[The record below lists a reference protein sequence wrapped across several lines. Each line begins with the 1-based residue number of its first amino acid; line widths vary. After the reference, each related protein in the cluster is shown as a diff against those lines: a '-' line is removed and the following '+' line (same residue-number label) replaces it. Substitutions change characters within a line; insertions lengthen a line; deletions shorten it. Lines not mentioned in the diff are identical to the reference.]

1 MPPRIYPKRKPRL
14 FIAEWRDRKGL
25 TQEALGARLETSDV
39 TVSRWETNKRK
50 PDIDALAAIAE
61 ALGLSHW
68 TVLTRHPD
76 QPSADDLLRD
86 QPPEVRDHAMKL
98 IRAIRVG

>member
-1 MPPRIYPKRKPRL
+1 MPPRIYPKRPPRL
-14 FIAEWRDRKGL
+14 FIAEWREAKNL
-25 TQEALGARLETSDV
+25 TQEALGGRLGVTGV
-39 TVSRWETNKRK
+39 TVSRWETGERR
-50 PDIDALAAIAE
+50 PDIDALAATAE

-86 QPPEVRDHAMKL
+86 QPVE
-98 IRAIRVG
+98 IQEQAIRVIRAMRQ